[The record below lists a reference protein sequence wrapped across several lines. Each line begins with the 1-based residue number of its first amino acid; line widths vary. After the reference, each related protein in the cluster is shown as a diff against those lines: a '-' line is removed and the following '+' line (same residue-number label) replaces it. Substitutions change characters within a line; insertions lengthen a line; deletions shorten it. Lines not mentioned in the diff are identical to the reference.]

1 MTIHSLRVQRPSADS
16 RADVLYVH
24 GSTFG
29 AGLSIFY
36 RLDGRSWA
44 DALNDAGFTAWGFDF
59 AGYGDSERY
68 PPDSDRAVGRLE
80 QAVPQLLWAIQA
92 VRERNGGRP
101 IHLLGHSWGA
111 TVAAACAAAHPD
123 GIAALVLF
131 APIVMR
137 AGPTRP
143 AGAYIPAA
151 AAAATS
157 TPSHY
162 PLTLWAQYR
171 RFVEDVPRGQS
182 QVFSEA
188 HFQAWGEAFLATDPQ
203 AQSRTP
209 PAVSTPAGPQR
220 DVQAL
225 WSGQSLYDPSRIAA
239 PTLLVRGEWDTVCD
253 ADDAAS
259 LLAAVNASASACGGA
274 VIERATHL
282 MHLEAQRGLLYD
294 AVNTFLLRSAS

>member
-1 MTIHSLRVQRPSADS
+1 MTIHSLRAQRPSAGS
-16 RADVLYVH
+16 HADVLYVH

-36 RLDGRSWA
+36 PLDGRSWA

-59 AGYGDSERY
+59 AGYGDSARY
-68 PPDSDRAVGRLE
+68 PVDSCRAVGRLE
-80 QAVPQLLWAIQA
+80 EAVPQLLRVIRA

-101 IHLLGHSWGA
+101 VCLLGHSWGA

-131 APIVMR
+131 APIVTR
-137 AGPTRP
+137 AGATRP

-151 AAAATS
+151 AAAMSA
-157 TPSHY
+157 PSHY

-171 RFVEDVPRGQS
+171 RFVEDVPRGQP

-188 HFQAWGEAFLATDPQ
+188 HFQAWGEAFLATDPESR
-203 AQSRTP
+203 SRTP
-209 PAVSTPAGPQR
+209 PAVSTPVGPQR

-225 WSGQSLYDPSRIAA
+225 WSGQELYDPARIAA

-259 LLAAVNASASACGGA
+259 LMADLGAAARHSA

-294 AVNTFLLRSAS
+294 AVNTFLLGSAS